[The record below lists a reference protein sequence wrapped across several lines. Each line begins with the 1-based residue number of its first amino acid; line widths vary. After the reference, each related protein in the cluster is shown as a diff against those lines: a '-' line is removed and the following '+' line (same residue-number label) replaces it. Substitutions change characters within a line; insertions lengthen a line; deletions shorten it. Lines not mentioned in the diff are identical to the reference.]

1 MIRVVAENGEAIEAT
16 VTVNPEIVAHLE
28 RLLER
33 AKAGQVSC
41 FAFVAWGP
49 HHSDRGYAGIE
60 DHSDGTYLLGM
71 LSRVERLVQER
82 VDTLSAP
89 VPEFPKP

>member
-1 MIRVVAENGEAIEAT
+1 MIRVVSENGQAVASAAKINA
-16 VTVNPEIVAHLE
+16 EIVARLE

-33 AKAGQVSC
+33 AQAGQISC
-41 FAFVAWGP
+41 LAFVAWGP
-49 HHSDRGYAGIE
+49 HNSDRGYAGIE

-89 VPEFPKP
+89 IAEFPQP